1 VLGTKLGIE
10 TKIGWRRQPVRWLL
24 IVFFV
29 AVIGLGLVSCS
40 QPGTPTL
47 PGRPKTPS
55 RLSEV
60 APPALIQELR
70 KALDKYQPQVTIVSP
85 RSDEVVQDTTVS
97 VQLRVNDLR
106 LFKDDTLGLGPHL
119 HFILDNQPYEAIYD
133 VSKPI
138 LLEDLTPGTHTIRVF
153 ASRPWHESFKNEGAY
168 AQTTFHIFAKTP
180 ENNPQANQP
189 LLTYSR
195 PKGSYGAEPVMLDFY
210 LTNAPLHL
218 VAQEKA
224 DDDIHD
230 WKIRCTVNGESFTFD
245 RWEPIYLKGFKPG
258 RNWVQLE
265 LLDEQGNSYAN
276 AFNNTVRLIDYQ
288 PGGTDALS
296 KLTRGELDLTEAMY
310 IVDSNY
316 VPPAPEPEPQPEL
329 APELEPEPELSL
341 PAEPEVPVVP
351 VPEVSPGE
359 IPEVLPNEPTEL
371 SPTVPEVPAA
381 EAPVLEAPGL
391 EPFDE
396 TTLENPDRQ
405 PDLELTE
412 PEEISASQPPAS
424 TAVKQALTE
433 EVEEQLQ
440 DLQSSNLEERVDAAP
455 TVPIVSTSRAP
466 ADLTDSASTA
476 VVEKPPADD
485 KLLKRA
491 RRFFDRLLPASEA
504 EETGTPTNLAPLLEE
519 ISLPESPLETQADE
533 FLPATLP

>member
-24 IVFFV
+24 TVFFV

-133 VSKPI
+133 VSKPV

-245 RWEPIYLKGFKPG
+245 RWDPIYLKGFKPG

-310 IVDSNY
+310 IVDPNY

-359 IPEVLPNEPTEL
+359 IPEVLPAEPTEL

-381 EAPVLEAPGL
+381 EAPVLEAPRL

-504 EETGTPTNLAPLLEE
+504 EETGTPTNPPSLLEE